1 MHKRVS
7 ARRARALAGALA
19 KSARTGKRTARNTA
33 LDSGLTRNAKP
44 AFKRVVFY
52 DLETSIVS
60 KARKHEPFCTN
71 IKGMKRRNLIVEIGA
86 VDANVPDATP
96 YSSTFHRLVD
106 PRIHNMTLAQTLEL
120 TNQNVQR
127 TLMYWNKL
135 FSQKKM
141 IQKQSKSTP
150 VDEQLTVFEELF
162 DRPEFVSTRR
172 ALSQFIAF
180 CLGKQQVPST
190 PILVAHGGKSF
201 DHQIVRAFCHRLNLP
216 QFGNYMVDS
225 LPVARRIMPRM
236 KSHSL
241 GNLHNKV
248 IGTDFDF
255 AHHAMADAHALFRV
269 CSALAEKEGLQH
281 VSDLWSDKAA
291 DLTHIRGIGP
301 QTSKHLRGAGYDT
314 ATLRA
319 CVLANEICPQKLKKL
334 IRNHKSLWKGL
345 RKKWATPAALQ
356 EEVLVASQEVPTPR
370 ATPTLQKSTR
380 KSRKKYFWKS
390 TCKCKWDKA
399 AGQSFIV
406 RPKPRKSRRSK
417 SI

>member
-7 ARRARALAGALA
+7 ARKAKALQNIVV
-19 KSARTGKRTARNTA
+19 KSAARRRHRGSTAACAGNALGLRNEPTW
-33 LDSGLTRNAKP
+33 
-44 AFKRVVFY
+44 KRVVFY

-60 KARKHEPFCTN
+60 KARNHEPFSTN

-86 VDANVPDATP
+86 VDANIPGAEP
-96 YSSTFHRLVD
+96 YSSTFHKLVD
-106 PRIHNMTLAQTLEL
+106 PRLHNMTLAETLEL
-120 TNQNVQR
+120 TNQNVIR

-141 IQKQSKSTP
+141 IEKQSKSTP
-150 VDEQLTVFEELF
+150 IEEQLQVFERLF

-172 ALSQFIAF
+172 ALSHFIAF
-180 CLGKQQVPST
+180 CLGKQQVPNT

-225 LPVARRIMPRM
+225 LPVARRILPRM

-241 GNLHNKV
+241 GSLHNKL

-269 CSALAEKEGLQH
+269 CNALAEKEGLQH
-281 VSDLWSDKAA
+281 VSDLWSDNAA

-301 QTSKHLRGAGYDT
+301 QTSKHLRDAGYDT

-319 CVLANEICPQKLKKL
+319 CVLANETCPQHLKKA

-345 RKKWATPAALQ
+345 RKKWATPA
-356 EEVLVASQEVPTPR
+356 VLAGGSASKPASKPR
-370 ATPTLQKSTR
+370 TKKNLWKAETR
-380 KSRKKYFWKS
+380 V
-390 TCKCKWDKA
+390 
-399 AGQSFIV
+399 SFIV
-406 RPKPRKSRRSK
+406 RPKQRKPKRSK
-417 SI
+417 SV